1 MKGKIV
7 HIEIPADDTQ
17 RAMKFW
23 GELAGWKFQSY
34 GDGEGDDNTPE
45 YNMFEG
51 EPGGGLYPSREGEKG
66 IMVYFE
72 TDDID
77 SEIGRIQELG
87 GTVNEKMPV
96 PSMGWFAQGKD
107 TEGNQF
113 AVWQS
118 DDDAPVPEG
127 MGAQSAS
134 SN

>member
-7 HIEIPADDTQ
+7 HVEIPADDTQ

-23 GELAGWKFQSY
+23 GELAGWQFKNY
-34 GDGEGDDNTPE
+34 AEGQEGAPE

-51 EPGGGLYPSREGEKG
+51 EPGGGLYPSGEGAKG
-66 IMVYFE
+66 IVVYFE

-77 SEIGRIQELG
+77 AEIERVRELG
-87 GTVNEKMPV
+87 GNTEDKMPV

-113 AVWQS
+113 GIWQN
-118 DDDAPVPEG
+118 DENAPVPEG
-127 MGAQSAS
+127 MGAQSSAS
-134 SN
+134 S

>member
-7 HIEIPADDTQ
+7 HVEIPAGDTQ

-23 GELAGWKFQSY
+23 GELTGWKFQNY
-34 GDGEGDDNTPE
+34 AEGAEGAPE

-51 EPGGGLYPSREGEKG
+51 EPGGAIYPSRDGETG
-66 IMVYFE
+66 IMVYLE

-77 SEIGRIQELG
+77 AELGRIRDLG
-87 GTVNEKMPV
+87 GNVDEKMPV

-107 TEGNQF
+107 TEGNPF
-113 AVWQS
+113 AVWQA
-118 DDDAPVPEG
+118 DDSAPVPEG

>member
-23 GELAGWKFQSY
+23 GELAGWQFKNY
-34 GDGEGDDNTPE
+34 GEGAEGAPE

-51 EPGGGLYPSREGEKG
+51 EPGGAIHPAQDGQKG
-66 IMVYFE
+66 FTVYFE

-77 SEIGRIQELG
+77 AELGRIRDLG
-87 GTVNEKMPV
+87 GDTEEKMPV
-96 PSMGWFAQGKD
+96 PSMGWFAPATD
-107 TEGNQF
+107 PEGNSF
-113 AVWQS
+113 SVWQV
-118 DDDAPVPEG
+118 DENAPVPEG
-127 MGAQSAS
+127 MGAGAESSS